1 MRRMLMLCALGLL
14 GGCANAPV
22 QVGWLAQGG
31 CGQPTAEQELAL
43 NLAKDMAADGRAHA
57 ALAHLQALPPSLP
70 EVRLRQARIYR
81 SLGRSE
87 AAPLYRSL
95 LGTCLEAE
103 GHHGL
108 GQLAAADGNQREA
121 LEQLREALRLS
132 PTDAKVRN
140 DLGLVLLREGRLDD
154 ARFEFLTA
162 LELDQDNALPAQNL
176 LSLLFY
182 QEQYQQA
189 ADLVSRLR
197 LPADLVRQ
205 AEERAREMKRQ
216 GLIAPLAARQP
227 KEEAPLLAEV
237 RKAEPE
243 KGGEVG
249 R

>member
-1 MRRMLMLCALGLL
+1 MRRILVLCALGIL
-14 GGCANAPV
+14 GGCAHPPT
-22 QVGWLAQGG
+22 QMDWLAQGG
-31 CGQPTAEQELAL
+31 CGRPTQDQELAL
-43 NLAKDMAADGRAHA
+43 NLAKDMVAEGRAHA
-57 ALAHLQALPPSLP
+57 ALAHLQALPASLP

-87 AAPLYRSL
+87 AGPLYSSL

-108 GQLAAADGNQREA
+108 GQLAAASGDQREA
-121 LEQLREALRLS
+121 LAQLREALRMA

-140 DLGLVLLREGRLDD
+140 DLGLVLLREGRVDD
-154 ARFEFLTA
+154 ARFEFVTA
-162 LELDQDNALPAQNL
+162 LELSQGDPLPAQNL
-176 LSLLFY
+176 LALLFH

-189 ADLVSRLR
+189 AELVSRLH

-216 GLIAPLAARQP
+216 GLVAPLASRGDEPAS
-227 KEEAPLLAEV
+227 PLLAEV
-237 RKAEPE
+237 RQR
-243 KGGEVG
+243 GEEVE